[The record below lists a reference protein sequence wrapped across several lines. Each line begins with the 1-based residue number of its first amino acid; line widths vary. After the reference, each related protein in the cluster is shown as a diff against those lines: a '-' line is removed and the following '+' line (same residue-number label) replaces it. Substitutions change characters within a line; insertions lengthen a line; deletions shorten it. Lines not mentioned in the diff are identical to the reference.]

1 MSEPR
6 DAASSGEPAQADEAV
21 EPVTPGQWGTFRTR
35 ADQRRLAQVQAAKR
49 EREAARAR
57 PDVSLSLDAGPAPV
71 RPQQA
76 GHEVDSLATGDDR
89 ETFTILG
96 VCTGNVCRSPYFE
109 RVLAADLAGLPVRV
123 EGAGTGALLI
133 ERMSSGTQV
142 LLRERGL
149 DGARYRPRQV
159 TPALVRE
166 ADLVLAASRE
176 HRRVLVE
183 EAPTAASRVFALL
196 DFADVCA
203 APVPGTRGVDG
214 LREFEATSNSIVR
227 SQSSGPAIPRAS
239 SSSTCSPT
247 TAPTGICIRRCT
259 SGCAGPGCR
268 CSRSGVAT
276 TRSSP
281 PTEPAR
287 SPGTP
292 PRR

>member
-6 DAASSGEPAQADEAV
+6 DAAPSGKPAQADEAV

-89 ETFTILG
+89 ETFTILV

-149 DGARYRPRQV
+149 DGA
-159 TPALVRE
+159 LV
-166 ADLVLAASRE
+166 DLVE
-176 HRRVLVE
+176 HGVSGFTIKRVVGLGELSLGPGV
-183 EAPTAASRVFALL
+183 RNLL
-196 DFADVCA
+196 DQNDNVCHGSTSTSCVGFGNLPA
-203 APVPGTRGVDG
+203 GKAIG
-214 LREFEATSNSIVR
+214 LH
-227 SQSSGPAIPRAS
+227 PL
-239 SSSTCSPT
+239 
-247 TAPTGICIRRCT
+247 
-259 SGCAGPGCR
+259 
-268 CSRSGVAT
+268 
-276 TRSSP
+276 
-281 PTEPAR
+281 
-287 SPGTP
+287 
-292 PRR
+292 

>member
-176 HRRVLVE
+176 HRRVLAE
-183 EAPTAASRVFALL
+183 EAPTAASRIFALL
-196 DFADVCA
+196 DFADVCTV
-203 APVPGTRGVDG
+203 APVPRAQGVHG
-214 LREFEATSNSIVR
+214 LREFVA
-227 SQSSGPAIPRAS
+227 QS
-239 SSSTCSPT
+239 
-247 TAPTGICIRRCT
+247 TAGSVERH
-259 SGCAGPGCR
+259 S
-268 CSRSGVAT
+268 
-276 TRSSP
+276 TRSDVEAEILDP
-281 PTEPAR
+281 FRQGPEVFARMAAQADPALAR
-287 SPGTP
+287 VAAAV
-292 PRR
+292 RRIMG

>member
-6 DAASSGEPAQADEAV
+6 DAAPSGKPAQADEAV

-57 PDVSLSLDAGPAPV
+57 PDVSLSLDAGPVPV
-71 RPQQA
+71 RPQQV

-89 ETFTILG
+89 ETFTILV

-109 RVLAADLAGLPVRV
+109 RVLAADLARLSVRV

-133 ERMSSGTQV
+133 DRMSSGSQA

-166 ADLVLAASRE
+166 ADLVLTASRE
-176 HRRVLVE
+176 HRRILVE

-214 LREFEATSNSIVR
+214 LREFVAKS
-227 SQSSGPAIPRAS
+227 PAGSVERHS
-239 SSSTCSPT
+239 
-247 TAPTGICIRRCT
+247 
-259 SGCAGPGCR
+259 
-268 CSRSGVAT
+268 
-276 TRSSP
+276 
-281 PTEPAR
+281 AR
-287 SPGTP
+287 SDAKAEILDPFRQSP
-292 PRR
+292 EVFARMAAQADPALARVAAAVRRIMG